1 MIDLH
6 KIHIGDS
13 IWYKGKECIVTMIR
27 KDIDYNIKYPEK
39 EIVWALSLI
48 DKITYLNE
56 YTNSN
61 ISINDPVATGDV
73 LWDCI
78 KEDCFISNAID
89 FIRS

>member
-13 IWYKGKECIVTMIR
+13 IWYKGKECTVTMIR
-27 KDIDYNIKYPEK
+27 KNIDYNKKYPAK
-39 EIVWALSLI
+39 EIVWTVNLI

-61 ISINDPVATGDV
+61 ISINDPVSTRDV